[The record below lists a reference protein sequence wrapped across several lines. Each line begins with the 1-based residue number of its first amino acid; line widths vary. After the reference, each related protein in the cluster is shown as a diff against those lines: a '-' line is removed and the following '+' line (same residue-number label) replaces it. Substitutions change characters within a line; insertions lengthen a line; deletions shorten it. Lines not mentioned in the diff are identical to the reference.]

1 VKRCVACG
9 TAFADPGWSCP
20 ACRHTPVEH
29 DGIPLFA
36 AQLAEHGASGFDA
49 EVFAALAEVEGG
61 SFWFRARNRLITW
74 ALHRYFPHAR
84 SMLEVGCGTGF
95 VSAGVRRSNPSI
107 RLVAGEISTVALEL
121 ARARLPDAELLQ
133 MSASALP
140 YEDEFDVVGAFDVL
154 EHVED
159 DDAMLSEMRRAVKR
173 GGGVLITVP
182 QHRFLWSPVDE
193 VSGHKRRYARREV
206 LAKIRGAG
214 FRVERATSF
223 VSLLLPAMAIERRRL
238 RKHPERYDA
247 AAELAPGRALSAAM
261 EGVLGLEG
269 AVIRAGVSLPAGG
282 SLLVVGRTPE

>member
-9 TAFADPGWSCP
+9 TTFTDRGWSCP
-20 ACRHTPVEH
+20 VCRHTPAEKG
-29 DGIPLFA
+29 GIPLFA
-36 AQLAEHGASGFDA
+36 PQLAEDGASGFDA
-49 EVFAALAEVEGG
+49 EVFAELAEVEGG

-95 VSAGVRRSNPSI
+95 VSAGVRRANPSI
-107 RLVAGEISTVALEL
+107 RLVAGEISTAALDL
-121 ARARLPDAELLQ
+121 ARARLPDAEFLQ

-173 GGGVLITVP
+173 GGGLLITVP

-214 FRVERATSF
+214 FRVQRVTSF
-223 VSLLLPAMAIERRRL
+223 VSLLLPAMALERRRM
-238 RKHPERYDA
+238 RNHPERYDA
-247 AAELAPGRALSAAM
+247 TAELVPGRALTAAM
-261 EGVLGLEG
+261 EGVLRLEG
-269 AVIRAGVSLPAGG
+269 ALIRAGVSMPAGG
-282 SLLVVGRTPE
+282 SLLVVARPAE